1 MFQRGRAWNCH
12 KIVNRHY
19 TDTEWARIIAA
30 VWHTEEPSQARVVM
44 AVKKV
49 IRSERLGRDYGCVLR
64 PIRIPSRETVL
75 WLLSNLAS
83 ERELT
88 V

>member
-1 MFQRGRAWNCH
+1 MNVPPSNA
-12 KIVNRHY
+12 VNRHY
-19 TDTEWARIIAA
+19 TDAEWARIMSA

-75 WLLSNLAS
+75 WLLSNLTA
-83 ERELT
+83 EREIAA
-88 V
+88 